1 MSNGH
6 DSRIIGNAGEH
17 LFGFLAARWEAIW
30 ICTPE
35 AAYVDGWLSWPD
47 LPGITLWIQVKS
59 REECRTR
66 RSELRV
72 DIENA
77 NALADWSLH
86 EPILVVPVIDKED
99 AFWIDTADQLS
110 KPPPM
115 SFTFSVPLKNAVSRT
130 PKATIRRI
138 ALLGVGS

>member
-6 DSRIIGNAGEH
+6 DSRRIGNAGEH

-30 ICTPE
+30 TYTPE

-47 LPGITLWIQVKS
+47 LPGTTLWVQVKS
-59 REECRTR
+59 RGECRTEGD
-66 RSELRV
+66 ELRV
-72 DIENA
+72 YIDNA
-77 NALADWSLH
+77 NTLADWSLQ
-86 EPILVVPVIDKED
+86 EPILVVPVIDGWE

-115 SFTFSVPLKNAVSRT
+115 SFTFSVPL
-130 PKATIRRI
+130 
-138 ALLGVGS
+138 